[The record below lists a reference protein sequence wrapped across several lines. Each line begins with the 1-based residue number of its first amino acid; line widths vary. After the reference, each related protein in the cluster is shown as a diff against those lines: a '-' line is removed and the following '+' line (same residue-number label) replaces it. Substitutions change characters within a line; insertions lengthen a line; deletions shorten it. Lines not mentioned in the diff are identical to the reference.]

1 MTPSWRRCIRGFKE
15 SFRQNKL
22 SIVATLAIRLH
33 VMLGEDRSPERLQ
46 TLLIPPGTDFDDEF
60 MDNDYAEGNESDDGD
75 EVIPG
80 SDFELLDG
88 LAPTGRIP
96 AATILQKSEHEK
108 LPEALEAIPCKRLP
122 TNRYLLNTRKFSK
135 NCLEAMCTIGLSAAH
150 VRPQCY
156 LLLEV
161 DVFDRIGSIKST
173 SGSKRTMEPRKN
185 TFATPWA
192 DLHHWVQ
199 SVAQRRGAHVIALS
213 PDPIDSA
220 NITILI
226 SLLRTTTSNEQI
238 FAEECD
244 VSLPASIRSFCT
256 RFLTRQDQRIDAII
270 FAHEYHQIGSFFSRK
285 DKEKERNAG
294 SLAAFLITTLLLPAL
309 LVAPVERDIRI
320 INVVNP
326 FYAAAATL
334 LPRFDSSKERYLN
347 RKKALPLSLWS
358 IRKRKSETSSL
369 SLHRRLDDTFRTFR
383 NSPLHHPPARRL
395 DLLQVLRNN
404 YAIRATR
411 PFPLNANRPKFPMR
425 CLRSVEARIGNP
437 G

>member
-1 MTPSWRRCIRGFKE
+1 MPSDEQPVNEIYMPERGF
-15 SFRQNKL
+15 
-22 SIVATLAIRLH
+22 TP
-33 VMLGEDRSPERLQ
+33 LGL
-46 TLLIPPGTDFDDEF
+46 
-60 MDNDYAEGNESDDGD
+60 
-75 EVIPG
+75 
-80 SDFELLDG
+80 
-88 LAPTGRIP
+88 
-96 AATILQKSEHEK
+96 TILQS
-108 LPEALEAIPCKRLP
+108 L
-122 TNRYLLNTRKFSK
+122 
-135 NCLEAMCTIGLSAAH
+135 
-150 VRPQCY
+150 
-156 LLLEV
+156 
-161 DVFDRIGSIKST
+161 
-173 SGSKRTMEPRKN
+173 
-185 TFATPWA
+185 
-192 DLHHWVQ
+192 
-199 SVAQRRGAHVIALS
+199 AQRGAHIIALS

-244 VSLPASIRSFCT
+244 VSSPASIRSFCT
-256 RFLTRQDQRIDAII
+256 RFLTGQDQRIDAII

-285 DKEKERNAG
+285 DKEKERNEG
-294 SLAAFLITTLLLPAL
+294 SLATFLITTLLLPAL
-309 LVAPVERDIRI
+309 LVACGTGHSNHQRRQLILRSRRYPLTSFRSPKRK
-320 INVVNP
+320 
-326 FYAAAATL
+326 THSML
-334 LPRFDSSKERYLN
+334 HRYLN